1 MANRRLLPI
10 GALIVSLIVFGG
22 ALAFALQPLASTPPA
37 SPTVIQ
43 AAVTPIS
50 GTIVA
55 VAANG
60 TATSPPIAEV
70 TATVLVVPT
79 ATAAA
84 PSTPT
89 SPPLVATRAASVV
102 ARTPTTAPPVAV
114 VPPVAVATTVAP
126 SAPTVAPVVPTV
138 ALVAPTIAPVA
149 PTPTVGV
156 SAGALPPAITP
167 AAAPPPNNPAVVPPT
182 ATPLPA
188 PVPTKAPPAN
198 IPPVTSGAAPRNVGL
213 PIRVIIPS
221 IGVDASVE
229 QVGVTP
235 EGLMANP
242 VDPWNTGWYA
252 PGTRP
257 GWAGNA
263 AIAGHVDYRGIG
275 PVVFWD
281 LNKLAVGAEV
291 LVVTDAGQTLRFI
304 VRGSEYYAP
313 DNAPLLDIFGPTST
327 VNLNLITCSGTFD
340 PNTRQYDQRLVVF
353 TAYAGQ
359 Q

>member
-70 TATVLVVPT
+70 TATATVLVVPT

-89 SPPLVATRAASVV
+89 SPPIVATRAASVV
-102 ARTPTTAPPVAV
+102 ARTPTTAPPVAL
-114 VPPVAVATTVAP
+114 TVAP
-126 SAPTVAPVVPTV
+126 SAPTVAPVVPTI
-138 ALVAPTIAPVA
+138 APVAPMIAPAAPVA

-156 SAGALPPAITP
+156 SAGALPPATTP
-167 AAAPPPNNPAVVPPT
+167 AAAPPPSNPAVMPPT

-188 PVPTKAPPAN
+188 PVPTKALPAN

-213 PIRVIIPS
+213 PMRVIIPS

-229 QVGVTP
+229 QVGVTADGAMDTP
-235 EGLMANP
+235 A
-242 VDPWNTGWYA
+242 DPWNTGWYA
-252 PGTRP
+252 PGVKP
-257 GWAGNA
+257 GQTGNA
-263 AIAGHVDYRGIG
+263 AIAGHVDYHGIG

-291 LVVTDAGQTLRFI
+291 LVVTDAGQTLRFT
-304 VRGSEYYAP
+304 VRGSEYYTD
-313 DNAPLLDIFGPTST
+313 DNAPLLDIFGPANT
-327 VNLNLITCSGTFD
+327 VDLNLITCGGTFD
-340 PNTRQYDQRLVVF
+340 PVTRHYDQRLVVF
-353 TAYAGQ
+353 TSYAGR
-359 Q
+359 